1 MSSGEEHKAE
11 LHGYAHSYV
20 SKYTAQAWAH
30 GFVAQ
35 LQQNSESTSVLASH
49 AQPLDLGELGR
60 AYQRAKRRLVVVGVG
75 GTLFEAGGP
84 PGQLFTPSQKALL
97 QRLAADTSVS
107 LVIVSSRSRA
117 RMKELLEQVQ
127 ENEDGD
133 ALEGCGVN
141 ALAESGVYGRAASAE
156 HFEATLQAAQDGEWL
171 APALEV
177 FRYFEER
184 TPESQV
190 QVRERSIR
198 WVYGASERK
207 LAEQHASNMIEALE
221 KVAPSPP
228 HTPYLCRPPH
238 SPSPP

>member
-1 MSSGEEHKAE
+1 M
-11 LHGYAHSYV
+11 
-20 SKYTAQAWAH
+20 
-30 GFVAQ
+30 
-35 LQQNSESTSVLASH
+35 LASH

-75 GTLFEAGGP
+75 GTLFEAGAP

-97 QRLAADTSVS
+97 QRLASDTSVS

-133 ALEGCGVN
+133 ACEGCDVN

-221 KVAPSPP
+221 KVAPRTPPPPPTHTHTLPISAAP
-228 HTPYLCRPPH
+228 HTPHLHPEADPE
-238 SPSPP
+238 P